1 MFNTLIRLS
10 LANRLFVLLAATLLV
25 AFGASLAQNLPV
37 DVFPDLNRPTVTL
50 ITEAEGL
57 APEEVER
64 LVNFPIE
71 TTMNGMAGVER
82 VRSVSSIGLSI
93 VYVEFSWGTDIFR
106 NRQQVAERL
115 VLVRERL
122 PAKAEPQMGP
132 LTSIMGE
139 IMLIAMVGEG
149 IDPFYLRELA
159 DWTLRPRLMSI
170 PGVAQV
176 IPIGGEARQFRITP
190 RPDLMALLDISVNEM
205 ERAITSFGIRTG
217 GGYVDQSGSEFLIRN
232 VNQSSKLEVLR
243 DLVVTYRFEQPVLL
257 RQIADVSFSAKHK
270 RGEAGYMGKPAIIL
284 SVQKQPGGDTIQLT
298 ERLEATLRDLSRTM
312 PAGVK
317 IDNILFKQANFIE
330 TAINNVQSV
339 LVEAAV
345 VVAIALYLFLM
356 NVRTTAIS
364 LIAIPISVLT
374 TAIVFHYLGM
384 SINTMTLGGLAI
396 AIGILVDDAVV
407 DVENILRRLR
417 ENARQERP
425 RAVIGVIADASAEV
439 RSGIVYATIIIVLV
453 FVPLFALSGME
464 GRLFVPLGLAYIV
477 ALLASLLTS
486 MTVIPVLS
494 YYLLPSMKGLADHE
508 SWLVRML
515 KRWNRALLDWA
526 LARQRLV
533 FGGSIV
539 MVLGSFALL
548 TDLPRSFL
556 PPFNEGTLTIGMY
569 FNPGMSLTESNRL
582 GTLAERRVMN
592 VPEVTAVGRRTGR
605 AELDEHAE
613 GVHAAEIDVDL
624 KPSSRSRA
632 EIVQHIRDQ
641 LAILPASINIGQPIS
656 HRLDHMLSGVRAQ
669 IALKL
674 FGDDLD
680 LLVAEGE
687 KLRRRLASIPG
698 LVDLQLEKQTRVPQ
712 IRVSVDPER
721 ARLYGTTPAEVALE
735 LETLSN
741 GKVVSQVIED
751 VRRYDVLVRL
761 DDSDRRFQGL
771 SNILIET
778 PAGRVPLRNMATVV
792 STDGPNQIMRDNG
805 RRRLVILANT
815 DGSDMRRI
823 IAEMRATLAT
833 IELPQGFSTSME
845 GTFQAEEAAGRKI
858 MVLFCGSLALI
869 YLVLYTRYRSGSLC
883 LIIMAGVPLSL
894 VGGVLALAIAG
905 QPLSIASMVG
915 FVSLA
920 GISTRNGIL
929 KISHYLNLIMREDA
943 PFSWDTI
950 IRGSLDRMTP
960 VLMTASAAGFALL
973 PLIVDAGAPG
983 KEILSP
989 VALVIFGGLISATL
1003 LDAVVTPL
1011 LFLKV
1016 GQRALDHLATFRG
1029 QMSEQE
1035 NF

>member
-270 RGEAGYMGKPAIIL
+270 RGEAGYMGNPAIIL

-298 ERLEATLRDLSRTM
+298 EKLEATLRDMSRTM

-374 TAIVFHYLGM
+374 TAIVFHYMGM

-417 ENARQERP
+417 ENARLERP

-508 SWLVRML
+508 SWLVRLL

-539 MVLGSFALL
+539 MVLGAFALL

-624 KPSSRSRA
+624 KPSARSRA

-929 KISHYLNLIMREDA
+929 KISHYLNLIIREDA

>member
-10 LANRLFVLLAATLLV
+10 LANRLFVLLATMIIV

-50 ITEAEGL
+50 ITEADGL
-57 APEEVER
+57 APEEVEL
-64 LVNFPIE
+64 LVTFPIE
-71 TTMNGMAGVER
+71 TMMNGIAGVER
-82 VRSVSSIGLSI
+82 VWSVSSIGLSI
-93 VYVEFSWGTDIFR
+93 VYVEFRWGTDIFR

-115 VLVRERL
+115 VLVRQRL

-149 IDPFYLRELA
+149 VDPFVLRELA

-176 IPIGGEARQFRITP
+176 IPIGGESRQFRVTP
-190 RPDLMALLDISVNEM
+190 RPDLMALLDISVNQM
-205 ERAITSFGIRTG
+205 ERAITAFGIRTG

-232 VNQSSKLEVLR
+232 VNHSSKLEVLR

-270 RGEAGYMGKPAIIL
+270 RGEAGYMGNPAIIL

-298 ERLEATLRDLSRTM
+298 EKLQTTLRDMARTM

-317 IDNILFKQANFIE
+317 IDNILFKQSNFIE
-330 TAINNVQSV
+330 TAINNVQQV

-345 VVAIALYLFLM
+345 VVAILLYLFLM

-384 SINTMTLGGLAI
+384 EINTMTLGGLAI

-417 ENARQERP
+417 ENARLERP
-425 RAVIGVIADASAEV
+425 RPVIGVIADASSEV

-453 FVPLFALSGME
+453 LVPLFALSGME
-464 GRLFVPLGLAYIV
+464 GRLFAPLGLAYIV

-494 YYLLPSMKGLADHE
+494 FYLLPNMKGLADHE
-508 SWLVRML
+508 SWLVRRC
-515 KRWNRALLDWA
+515 KRWNRALLDWS

-539 MVLGSFALL
+539 LVLGSLALL
-548 TDLPRSFL
+548 ISLPRSFL

-569 FNPGMSLTESNRL
+569 FNPGMSLSESNRL
-582 GTLAERRVMN
+582 GAVAERRVLQ

-605 AELDEHAE
+605 AELDQHAE

-624 KPSSRSRA
+624 KPSSRSQT
-632 EIVQHIRDQ
+632 EIVQHIRNQ

-721 ARLYGTTPAEVALE
+721 ARLYGTTPAEVVLE
-735 LETLSN
+735 LETLLN

-771 SNILIET
+771 SNILIEL
-778 PAGRVPLRNMATVV
+778 PAGRVPLRNVATVV
-792 STDGPNQIMRDNG
+792 STDGPNQIVRDNG

-823 IAEMRATLAT
+823 IAEMRAILAT
-833 IELPQGFSTSME
+833 IDLPQGFSTSME
-845 GTFQAEEAAGRKI
+845 GTFQAEEAAGQQI

-869 YLVLYTRYRSGSLC
+869 YLALYTRYRSALLC

-894 VGGVLALAIAG
+894 VGGVLALSLAG

-920 GISTRNGIL
+920 GISMRNGIL
-929 KISHYLNLIMREDA
+929 KISHYLNLIIREDA
-943 PFSWDTI
+943 PFSWNTI
-950 IRGSLDRMTP
+950 VRGSLDRMTP

-1016 GQRALDHLATFRG
+1016 GQRALNHLAAFRG
-1029 QMSEQE
+1029 QLLEQKT
-1035 NF
+1035 F

>member
-270 RGEAGYMGKPAIIL
+270 RGEAGYMGNPAIIL

-298 ERLEATLRDLSRTM
+298 EKLEATLRDMSRTM

-374 TAIVFHYLGM
+374 TAIMFHYMGM

-417 ENARQERP
+417 ENARLERP

-508 SWLVRML
+508 SWLVRLL

-539 MVLGSFALL
+539 MVLGAFAQSWFAQ
-548 TDLPRSFL
+548 T
-556 PPFNEGTLTIGMY
+556 
-569 FNPGMSLTESNRL
+569 
-582 GTLAERRVMN
+582 
-592 VPEVTAVGRRTGR
+592 
-605 AELDEHAE
+605 
-613 GVHAAEIDVDL
+613 
-624 KPSSRSRA
+624 
-632 EIVQHIRDQ
+632 
-641 LAILPASINIGQPIS
+641 
-656 HRLDHMLSGVRAQ
+656 AQ
-669 IALKL
+669 IL
-674 FGDDLD
+674 
-680 LLVAEGE
+680 
-687 KLRRRLASIPG
+687 
-698 LVDLQLEKQTRVPQ
+698 
-712 IRVSVDPER
+712 
-721 ARLYGTTPAEVALE
+721 
-735 LETLSN
+735 
-741 GKVVSQVIED
+741 
-751 VRRYDVLVRL
+751 
-761 DDSDRRFQGL
+761 
-771 SNILIET
+771 
-778 PAGRVPLRNMATVV
+778 
-792 STDGPNQIMRDNG
+792 
-805 RRRLVILANT
+805 
-815 DGSDMRRI
+815 
-823 IAEMRATLAT
+823 
-833 IELPQGFSTSME
+833 
-845 GTFQAEEAAGRKI
+845 
-858 MVLFCGSLALI
+858 
-869 YLVLYTRYRSGSLC
+869 
-883 LIIMAGVPLSL
+883 
-894 VGGVLALAIAG
+894 
-905 QPLSIASMVG
+905 
-915 FVSLA
+915 
-920 GISTRNGIL
+920 
-929 KISHYLNLIMREDA
+929 
-943 PFSWDTI
+943 
-950 IRGSLDRMTP
+950 
-960 VLMTASAAGFALL
+960 
-973 PLIVDAGAPG
+973 
-983 KEILSP
+983 
-989 VALVIFGGLISATL
+989 
-1003 LDAVVTPL
+1003 
-1011 LFLKV
+1011 
-1016 GQRALDHLATFRG
+1016 
-1029 QMSEQE
+1029 
-1035 NF
+1035 

>member
-10 LANRLFVLLAATLLV
+10 LANRLFVLLAATILV
-25 AFGASLAQNLPV
+25 VFGASLAQNLPV

-64 LVNFPIE
+64 LVTFPIE